1 MFTVILL
8 GLVLMFELYFEL
20 KLRSVS
26 CDYWSRGDLGRCDD
40 FGFAISQAGP
50 TWDFRAF
57 SELMQYGYQ

>member
-1 MFTVILL
+1 MILL

-26 CDYWSRGDLGRCDD
+26 CDYWSLHYLGRCDGFD
-40 FGFAISQAGP
+40 FVIPQAGP
-50 TWDFRAF
+50 TWTVRTF